1 MDKIEYLAP
10 PQNPTTADNY
20 LAEQTLSA
28 WTPTLN
34 QALETFVRLE
44 LLVKER
50 SPHTMRW
57 YRERL
62 ESMCGFLGAGRSPNE
77 ILDVDLLDWL
87 AVLRERGTLYGGTSS
102 RPQQDGK
109 LSPFTIRGYVR
120 AARRFWR
127 WLHKK
132 GFIESNP
139 ALELPMPSKP
149 KIAKRGIA
157 DADQQAMIEAARPD
171 YRLPE
176 KRVNQRKQL
185 TLVRDYA
192 ILTFLSATG
201 CRLGGLAHLML
212 DDLRLDDPAERIRKR
227 AYVIEKGNKGRYVFL
242 NQETQGA
249 LREWLRVRPE
259 CPDNQVFIGCA
270 NGKTNWHALHEGGL
284 YEIVRKYALKVGVK
298 AKDSLWS
305 PHQWR
310 HRFGRR
316 WLENGGD
323 LSRLSQLMGHS
334 NSQITSEHYGQLEI
348 DVLQDGYDE
357 IMGS

>member
-1 MDKIEYLAP
+1 MEQQTITKR
-10 PQNPTTADNY
+10 Q
-20 LAEQTLSA
+20 LAEDILSA
-28 WTPTLN
+28 WTPTLSN
-34 QALETFVRLE
+34 ALETFERLE
-44 LLVKER
+44 LMVKER
-50 SPHTMRW
+50 SPLTMRW
-57 YRERL
+57 YHERL
-62 ESMCGFLGAGRSPNE
+62 EQMCAFLGAGRSPSV

-87 AVLRERGTLYGGTSS
+87 ASLRERGTRYGGTSS
-102 RPQQDGK
+102 RPQEAGR

-157 DADQQAMIEAARPD
+157 DADQRAMIEAAMPD
-171 YRLPE
+171 AHIPE
-176 KRVNQRKQL
+176 KRVSERGRL
-185 TLVRDYA
+185 TMLRDYA
-192 ILTFLSATG
+192 ILTFLSSTG
-201 CRLGGLAHLML
+201 CRLGGLAHLTL
-212 DDLRLDDPAERIRKR
+212 DDLRLDDADERLRKR
-227 AYVIEKGNKGRYVFL
+227 AYVVEKGSKGRYVFL
-242 NQETQGA
+242 NQETQDA
-249 LREWLRVRPE
+249 LAEWLRVRPE
-259 CPDNQVFIGCA
+259 CPDHQVFIGCA
-270 NGKTNWHALHEGGL
+270 NGQTNWHALHEGGL
-284 YEIVRKYALKVGVK
+284 YEIVRKYADQVGVK

>member
-1 MDKIEYLAP
+1 MGKTEYLISP
-10 PQNPTTADNY
+10 HNQTIADNH
-20 LAEQTLSA
+20 LVGQPLSA
-28 WTPTLN
+28 WTPTLAH
-34 QALETFVRLE
+34 ALETFERLE

-50 SPHTMRW
+50 SPLTIRW
-57 YRERL
+57 YHERL
-62 ESMCGFLGAGRSPNE
+62 ESMCVFLGADRSPNE
-77 ILDVDLLDWL
+77 ILDVDLLDWM
-87 AVLRERGTLYGGTSS
+87 ATLRERGTLYGGSSS
-102 RPQQDGK
+102 RPQTDGR
-109 LSPFTIRGYVR
+109 LSPFTLRGYVR

-127 WLHKK
+127 WLHKR

-139 ALELPMPSKP
+139 AQELPMPSKC

-157 DADQQAMIEAARPD
+157 DCDQRAMIEAARPSAPPSKE
-171 YRLPE
+171 RMS
-176 KRVNQRKQL
+176 RRKQL

-192 ILTFLSATG
+192 ILMFLSATG
-201 CRLGGLAHLML
+201 CRLGGLAHLTL
-212 DDLRLDDPAERIRKR
+212 DDLRLDDPDERIRKR

-242 NQETQGA
+242 NREAQDA
-249 LREWLRVRPE
+249 LREWLLARPG
-259 CPDNQVFIGCA
+259 CPDSQVFIGCA
-270 NGKTNWHALHEGGL
+270 NGQTDWHALHEGGL
-284 YEIVRKYALKVGVK
+284 YEIVRKYALRVGVK
-298 AKDSLWS
+298 ERSSLWS

-316 WLENGGD
+316 WIENGGD

>member
-1 MDKIEYLAP
+1 MDKTEYLISP
-10 PQNPTTADNY
+10 HNQTIADNH
-20 LAEQTLSA
+20 LVGQPLSA
-28 WTPTLN
+28 WTPTLD

-44 LLVKER
+44 LMIKER
-50 SPHTMRW
+50 SSQTIRW

-62 ESMCGFLGAGRSPNE
+62 ESMCLFLGADRSPNE

-87 AVLRERGTLYGGTSS
+87 ANLRERETLYGGSSS
-102 RPQQDGK
+102 RPQKEGK
-109 LSPFTIRGYVR
+109 LSPFTMRGYVR

-127 WLHKK
+127 WLHQK

-157 DADQQAMIEAARPD
+157 DSDQKAMIEAARPS
-171 YRLPE
+171 LQSLE
-176 KRVNQRKQL
+176 KTMSKRKQL
-185 TLVRDYA
+185 TMVRDYA

-201 CRLGGLAHLML
+201 CRLGGLAHLTIS
-212 DDLRLDDPAERIRKR
+212 DLRLDDPDERIRRR

-242 NQETQGA
+242 NQETQDA
-249 LREWLRVRPE
+249 LRQWLSMRPE
-259 CPDNQVFIGCA
+259 CPDQQIFIGCA
-270 NGKTNWHALHEGGL
+270 NGKTNWHALKEGGL
-284 YEIVRKYALKVGVK
+284 YEVVKKYASKIGVRDK
-298 AKDSLWS
+298 LALWS

-316 WLENGGD
+316 WIENGGD

-357 IMGS
+357 IMGA